1 MDTTIEILVDLSNS
15 MGSISNGKYLL
26 PDGTTRMSAQKRI
39 LIDEVLPTID
49 YAKKV
54 TIRTFYSGKEDI
66 LIAKII
72 YRGPSH
78 LRSLQNVI
86 SRLPND
92 PQNTGGTP
100 ITDAITLS
108 ISELSK
114 ESSADKKIIL
124 VTDGQETGKGNYI
137 VKAKEA
143 MEKYNIPCKIFI
155 IGIAQIK
162 EYEEKA
168 KDLAEFTKGAY
179 ININSNS
186 YDVNIVKAQLTPLK
200 VAIIKDT
207 IDKDQVKDSG
217 GELEQKGEKKL
228 ENKLIQIQQDSDKS
242 IFINKIEELSSIL
255 TNQLENNQKLIE
267 EFKVLKNQIVQSD
280 FHKIRS
286 TTLTIDSEY
295 SEELRQKSEKLVYE
309 LLKTKYP
316 GKEIVWLNAT
326 GESYS
331 NHDFEVLNESGNIEI
346 IIECKGTPANRATF
360 YLTDYEWDYFREVK
374 EIYQIIRVSN
384 LDNIPKFKVIDNLY
398 DSLMDGKVVPYLLEP
413 EILKEKRIF
422 LTLIE

>member
-1 MDTTIEILVDLSNS
+1 

-39 LIDEVLPTID
+39 LIEEVLPTID

-72 YRGPSH
+72 YHGPSH

-86 SRLPND
+86 SRLPSD

-114 ESSADKKIIL
+114 VAATDKKIIL

-155 IGIAQIK
+155 IGIAQTK

-179 ININSNS
+179 INVNSNS
-186 YDVNIVKAQLTPLK
+186 YDVNNVRAQLAPLK

-207 IDKDQVKDSG
+207 IDIKDQIKDSRV
-217 GELEQKGEKKL
+217 ELDHKSANKLEKKL
-228 ENKLIQIQQDSDKS
+228 IEIQQDSDKS
-242 IFINKIEELSSIL
+242 IFLNKIEELSSKL
-255 TNQLENNQKLIE
+255 TNQLNYTQGLIE
-267 EFKVLKNQIVQSD
+267 ELNALKNQIDQSD

-295 SEELRQKSEKLVYE
+295 SEEIRQKSEKFVYE
-309 LLKTKYP
+309 LLQTKYP
-316 GKEIVWLNAT
+316 DKKIIWLNAE

-331 NHDFEVLNESGNIEI
+331 NHDFEILNESGDIEI
-346 IIECKGTPANRATF
+346 VIECKGTPRNKETF
-360 YLTDYEWDYFREVK
+360 YLTDYEWDYFREAK
-374 EIYQIIRVSN
+374 DIYQIIRVSN
-384 LDNIPKFKVIDNLY
+384 LDNIPDYKIIDNLY
-398 DSLMDGKVVPYLLEP
+398 DYLMNGKVVPYLLEP
-413 EILKEKRIF
+413 EILKEKRVF
-422 LTLIE
+422 LTIIE